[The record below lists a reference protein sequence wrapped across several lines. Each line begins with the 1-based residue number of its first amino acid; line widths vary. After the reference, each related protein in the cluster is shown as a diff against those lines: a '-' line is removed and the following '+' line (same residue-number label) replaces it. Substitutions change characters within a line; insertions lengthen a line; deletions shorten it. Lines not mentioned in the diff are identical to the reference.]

1 MRRYALSENSR
12 GHRRIKGM
20 HEQAGNKSYLGLR
33 ACPARRDELSGM
45 KPLFLS
51 VICFFLIAIISASLA
66 HAFYEWQEEESH
78 LELRGLVRAFGAVF
92 KNPEEQFFYEKEW
105 EKGLGAFARL
115 IMLAQAGENLG
126 FEFNAYQTYLSS
138 SLVSGLGTTG
148 VAFDVERSGALEW
161 NLING
166 KYVHLAID
174 RLSARWSRDRVDITL
189 GRQPVNLATTYYFT
203 PNDFFAPFA
212 AQSFYRVYKPGVDAA
227 RAEVRLGDLSQ
238 LSLVSVLGYQSGDQ
252 DSDTGW
258 SDSPEGYRTS
268 AVARASTVAGD
279 FEWAVIGGTVRESDI
294 IGGSFQGELFGW
306 LGLRAEGHRS
316 ESETA
321 AGPRATEAVV
331 GFEHKWESSLNI
343 RLEQFYH
350 GSGANS
356 VSKYSPGTAYLAR
369 NYTALGVGYEFT
381 PLWIG
386 EFLTLFNWIDHS
398 ALLTA
403 NAVYSLSDERE
414 LSLIA
419 GVPIGKKPDGPIIR
433 SEFGLYP
440 WSLNIEVRSYF

>member
-1 MRRYALSENSR
+1 MRRYALKVNR
-12 GHRRIKGM
+12 GKHRRKKEILD
-20 HEQAGNKSYLGLR
+20 QADST
-33 ACPARRDELSGM
+33 S
-45 KPLFLS
+45 FLS
-51 VICFFLIAIISASLA
+51 LLRERSGTKAYFLPVICFILIAIISSSPA
-66 HAFYEWQEEESH
+66 HAFFEWQEEDNR

-92 KNPEEQFFYEKEW
+92 KNPEDTPYYDKNT

-115 IMLAQAGENLG
+115 IMLAQAGEGLA

-138 SLVSGLGTTG
+138 SLVAGLGTTG
-148 VAFDVERSGALEW
+148 VAFDVERSAALEW
-161 NLING
+161 NLKDG
-166 KYVHLAID
+166 KYAHLAID
-174 RLSARWSRDRVDITL
+174 RLSARWSHDRVDITL

-238 LSLVSVLGYQSGDQ
+238 MSLVSVLGYQQ
-252 DSDTGW
+252 DLNSDTGW
-258 SDSPEGYRTS
+258 SDSHEGHRTS
-268 AVARASTVAGD
+268 AVGRVSTVAGD
-279 FEWAVIGGTVRESDI
+279 FEWALIGGTVRESDI
-294 IGGSFQGELFGW
+294 IGGSFQGELFDW

-316 ESETA
+316 EAETLG
-321 AGPRATEAVV
+321 GPRATEAVV
-331 GFEHKWESSLNI
+331 GFEHRWESSLNL

-350 GSGANS
+350 GSGADS
-356 VSKYSPGTAYLAR
+356 VSEYSLTPGTAYLAR
-369 NYTALGVGYEFT
+369 NYTALGAGYEFT

-386 EFLTLFNWIDHS
+386 EFLTLFNWTDHS
-398 ALLTA
+398 ALMTA

-440 WSLNIEVRSYF
+440 WSLNIEIRSYF